1 MPTKIFINNLDTF
14 VSRQILAELRGD
26 NVVREEGEEEPEVD
40 DADKPQFFG
49 TYIDKD
55 LTDRID
61 PNIKKMLK
69 VSL

>member
-26 NVVREEGEEEPEVD
+26 NVVKAEDEEEPAAED
-40 DADKPQFFG
+40 EDKPLFYG

-61 PNIKKMLK
+61 PGIKKMLK